1 MVYLNWGVIMP
12 KRVQVNLS
20 KEEREKLIRFSTTG
34 QRSVRLVNRAKIL
47 LELDSSDG
55 RTPDSQE
62 KISEKLGVSRQTVVN
77 ARNAYL
83 ASPSLEQF
91 LQRKKRA
98 TPPVEPKVTGEM
110 EARIIALACSKAPE
124 GRAKWTLRLIAD
136 KAVELGYADSL
147 SHMTVSRLL
156 KKRNLSLT

>member
-1 MVYLNWGVIMP
+1 MP